1 MYLGQLFLPRT
12 MITTPQVRYC
22 NEWGHLRY
30 YLYNI
35 LYILGKSKHWPETPK
50 AGHSAEKNLHEREFF
65 FFFVYSSQR
74 TLSIS
79 RKGEQRTQEF
89 FILVTLA
96 RRENLWTRELLRQRC
111 LIKPPYY
118 VIAQSLRR
126 SGGCSPEYPSLPDNI
141 FWPTF

>member
-12 MITTPQVRYC
+12 TITTPQVRYC

-50 AGHSAEKNLHEREFF
+50 AGHSAEKNLHDGEFF
-65 FFFVYSSQR
+65 FFLFIAHNALYQFQE
-74 TLSIS
+74 
-79 RKGEQRTQEF
+79 KGKRGTQEF

-96 RRENLWTRELLRQRC
+96 RRGNLWTRELLRQRC

-126 SGGCSPEYPSLPDNI
+126 SGGCSPEYPSLPDNK